1 MAIAIP
7 HRPRYRS
14 RGRTIHYL
22 LNGVM
27 VIRTRPTKVADP
39 KTPLQRRQRLRMR
52 VASHF
57 LASFRDMVELGFAP
71 ELKDNFRQVGGYQL
85 ALGQLMR
92 EALRSEGDR
101 VMVDLP
107 RVRLSEGRTNP
118 MLELKASVRAGVLRI
133 SWTGKLPKRCESIL
147 IGIWS
152 REKAKSR
159 CINLPVNDIRSGF
172 SIPIP
177 SGWDMDSLDVWVA
190 PWAPGEHGRYDSLYT
205 VAVPTNPMGQPSA
218 PGKMPSAT
226 MSDLASPLGEWP
238 RPKPAELRRIMIVD
252 VYSGRRRR
260 R

>member
-101 VMVDLP
+101 VN
-107 RVRLSEGRTNP
+107 G
-118 MLELKASVRAGVLRI
+118 
-133 SWTGKLPKRCESIL
+133 
-147 IGIWS
+147 
-152 REKAKSR
+152 
-159 CINLPVNDIRSGF
+159 
-172 SIPIP
+172 
-177 SGWDMDSLDVWVA
+177 
-190 PWAPGEHGRYDSLYT
+190 
-205 VAVPTNPMGQPSA
+205 
-218 PGKMPSAT
+218 
-226 MSDLASPLGEWP
+226 
-238 RPKPAELRRIMIVD
+238 
-252 VYSGRRRR
+252 
-260 R
+260 

>member
-57 LASFRDMVELGFAP
+57 LASVRDMVELGFAP

-190 PWAPGEHGRYDSLYT
+190 PWAPGEHGRYDSLYI
-205 VAVPTNPMGQPSA
+205 AVVPARPIGQPSA

-226 MSDLASPLGEWP
+226 MPDLASPLGEWP
-238 RPKPAELRRIMIVD
+238 RPKPAEPRRIMIVD
-252 VYSGRRRR
+252 IYSGRRRR

>member
-1 MAIAIP
+1 
-7 HRPRYRS
+7 
-14 RGRTIHYL
+14 
-22 LNGVM
+22 
-27 VIRTRPTKVADP
+27 
-39 KTPLQRRQRLRMR
+39 
-52 VASHF
+52 
-57 LASFRDMVELGFAP
+57 
-71 ELKDNFRQVGGYQL
+71 
-85 ALGQLMR
+85 
-92 EALRSEGDR
+92 
-101 VMVDLP
+101 MVDLP

-190 PWAPGEHGRYDSLYT
+190 PWAPGEHGRYDSLYI
-205 VAVPTNPMGQPSA
+205 AVVPARPIGQPSA

-226 MSDLASPLGEWP
+226 MPDLASPLGEWP
-238 RPKPAELRRIMIVD
+238 RPKPAEPRRIMIVD
-252 VYSGRRRR
+252 IYSGRRRR